1 MLVKLRRG
9 ILVFFFIYFL
19 FLLCELL
26 EKGPFWSE
34 EFGRRN
40 PSLLTKAADKACAT
54 TIGRG
59 VQK

>member
-1 MLVKLRRG
+1 MLVKLHRG
-9 ILVFFFIYFL
+9 ILVFFYIYFL

-54 TIGRG
+54 IGRG